1 MKTGLHPNY
10 ETTTVTCACGNTFE
24 TRSTRQNLRV
34 DLCNVCHPFYTGE
47 QRIVDTAGQVERF
60 TKKLERAQTVG
71 GAVSKRQQRINAKA
85 TQVAEEQRRAEEA
98 QAAARA
104 AQRERARA
112 QAEARAAQAA
122 AAAEAA
128 GEAAATEAE
137 AIDVSVETADAPADT
152 AETETSEQTAE

>member
-1 MKTGLHPNY
+1 MEIDRAQKEYSRMKAGLHPNY
-10 ETTTVTCACGNTFE
+10 VETTITCACGNVIE

-60 TKKLERAQTVG
+60 NKKFERAQAAG
-71 GAVSKRQQRINAKA
+71 GAVSKRQQRLNAKA
-85 TQVAEEQRRAEEA
+85 EQAAEEQRRAEEA

-112 QAEARAAQAA
+112 QAEARAAEEAA
-122 AAAEAA
+122 AAPVEEAA
-128 GEAAATEAE
+128 SE
-137 AIDVSVETADAPADT
+137 APAEES
-152 AETETSEQTAE
+152 AEVAPES

>member
-1 MKTGLHPNY
+1 MKTGIHPKY
-10 ETTTVTCACGNTFE
+10 ETAVVTCACGNTFE

-60 TKKLERAQTVG
+60 TKKLERAQSTG

-85 TQVAEEQRRAEEA
+85 TQLAEEQRRAEEA

-112 QAEARAAQAA
+112 QAEARAAQEAEAA

-128 GEAAATEAE
+128 GVT
-137 AIDVSVETADAPADT
+137 ETADAPAEATEADT
-152 AETETSEQTAE
+152 AEQTAE